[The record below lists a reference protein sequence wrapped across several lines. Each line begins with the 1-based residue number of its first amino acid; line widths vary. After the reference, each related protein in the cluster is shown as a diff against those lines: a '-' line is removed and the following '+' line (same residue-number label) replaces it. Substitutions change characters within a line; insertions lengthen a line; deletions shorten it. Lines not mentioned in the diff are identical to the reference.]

1 MQEII
6 LAVKEIEHPDV
17 VLLIAE
23 NPNAQRLLVS
33 WKNLP
38 RSFKKGKSEPASIS
52 EAWEQVEFDQEHWA
66 RIAHVHSGL
75 ANDLAK
81 VLIANNLI
89 YPDGSMNEFVQKYL
103 NSLVITSI
111 AKAKPKKQF

>member
-6 LAVKEIEHPDV
+6 LAAKANEHPDV
-17 VLLIAE
+17 VLLVAD
-23 NPNAQRLLVS
+23 NTNAQRLLVS

-38 RSFKKGKSEPASIS
+38 RSFKKCKSEPASVD
-52 EAWEQVEFDQEHWA
+52 EAWKQVEFDLEQWA
-66 RIAHVHSGL
+66 KIAYVLPGI
-75 ANDLAK
+75 AREIVNM
-81 VLIANNLI
+81 LIANHLV

-111 AKAKPKKQF
+111 AKAKPKK